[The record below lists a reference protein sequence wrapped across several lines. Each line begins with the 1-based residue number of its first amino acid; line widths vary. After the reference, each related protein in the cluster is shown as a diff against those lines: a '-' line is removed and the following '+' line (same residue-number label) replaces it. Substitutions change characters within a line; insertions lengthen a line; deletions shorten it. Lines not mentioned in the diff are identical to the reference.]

1 VIYPNPVKGP
11 GPVSIRLPEYAGV
24 ADVSVKV
31 FTTAFRMV
39 NSFTVSHQAGGTD
52 VSLPLT
58 DRGGRPLA
66 DGLYYVMVTMPAGR
80 SIEKLLILRRGHK
93 PKREGWSCQSPSSPS
108 NIG

>member
-1 VIYPNPVKGP
+1 LTVTPTSTASVEPLKTPVIYPNPVKGP

-24 ADVSVKV
+24 ADISVKV

-39 NSFTVSHQAGGTD
+39 NSFTVSHQAGGAD

-66 DGLYYVMVTMPAGR
+66 NGLYYVMVTTPEGR
-80 SIEKLLILRRGHK
+80 SILKLLILR
-93 PKREGWSCQSPSSPS
+93 
-108 NIG
+108 